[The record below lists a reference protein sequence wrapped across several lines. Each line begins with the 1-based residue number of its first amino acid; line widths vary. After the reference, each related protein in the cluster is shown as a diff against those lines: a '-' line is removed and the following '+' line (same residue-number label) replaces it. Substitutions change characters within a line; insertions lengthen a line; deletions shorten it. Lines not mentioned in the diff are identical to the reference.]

1 VAIVCRLYRHGE
13 IAEERFDPAKV
24 SDALQ
29 EDGTLVWLDVE
40 DPTED
45 DLRMLQEEF
54 SLHRVAMDAI
64 RERNQRPRVDLIGD
78 VFFVAAYAFALE
90 NSLPMPQEVH
100 AIVSPRYLVTLRY
113 SPTFDLSHALR
124 RWEQD
129 GERTTEGAGFLLHA
143 LLDEIVDSYFMVID
157 DFELAAEEIEG
168 KVFSDK
174 LPANI
179 QKVIYEQKSELFE
192 FRRRILPLREVLDLL
207 QEERELVTKTL
218 RPDYKDLG
226 DNVARVLELIEAV
239 RELLNS
245 AVNAH
250 LSIASHELNEVMKK
264 LTSWAAII
272 LLPTLIAGI
281 YGMNFRHMP
290 ELDWRWGY
298 PFSLG
303 LMLVSAGLLYVMFK
317 RRRWL

>member
-1 VAIVCRLYRHGE
+1 M
-13 IAEERFDPAKV
+13 
-24 SDALQ
+24 
-29 EDGTLVWLDVE
+29 
-40 DPTED
+40 
-45 DLRMLQEEF
+45 ML
-54 SLHRVAMDAI
+54 
-64 RERNQRPRVDLIGD
+64 
-78 VFFVAAYAFALE
+78 
-90 NSLPMPQEVH
+90 
-100 AIVSPRYLVTLRY
+100 
-113 SPTFDLSHALR
+113 
-124 RWEQD
+124 
-129 GERTTEGAGFLLHA
+129 
-143 LLDEIVDSYFMVID
+143 D

-168 KVFSDK
+168 EVFSGK
-174 LPANI
+174 VPANI

-207 QEERELVTKTL
+207 QEERELVTKAL

-226 DNVARVLELIEAV
+226 DSVTRALELIETV
-239 RELLNS
+239 RDLLNS

-250 LSIASHELNEVMKK
+250 LSLASHELNEVMKK

-298 PFSLG
+298 PFALG
-303 LMLVSAGLLYVMFK
+303 LMVVGAGILYVMFK